1 MRILYDSKDLKFKK
15 PFGCVKVNEDMDI
28 FIHIPKSVET
38 INVSVLFKTDSGLYK
53 EFSLAKTGEYDLY
66 DIYGGTFSIEDA
78 GLYFYFF
85 KIEAKYST
93 FSLYKQ
99 GYSDTNIEEG
109 EFWQLSCLPADYKT
123 PDGFKSKVM
132 YQIFPDRFNKEGD
145 CNFEGKLQPYV
156 VHNDFYEVPVY
167 TPDYKGE
174 ILNNDF
180 FGGNLK
186 GIEVK
191 LPYLKELGVEIIYLN
206 PIFKA
211 YSNHRY
217 DTADYKTIDPML
229 GTYDD
234 FVSLCQKAKEYGIK
248 IILDGV
254 FSHTGSNSTY
264 FKEAQSDWNSPFRKW
279 YKFIDYPHTYES
291 WWGIT
296 TLPNVEELTPEYMDY
311 IIRDEDSVIAHWLN
325 AGASGFRLDVADEL
339 PDEFIKALRK
349 RVKEVNP
356 EAIVIGEVWEDA
368 SNKISYSKRREY
380 FTGAELDAV
389 MNYPFNNAIIAFIN
403 NHMNAYDFADL
414 IMTIQENYPTE
425 SVDCLMNSLSTH
437 DTVRILTL
445 LGGQSLQGDK
455 HYKAYNFLQGDDYFK
470 AIERL
475 KFASFLQYIL
485 PGNPCIYYGDEIGM
499 QGFED
504 PLNRR
509 FFTWN
514 NINEDLLS
522 HYKELGRI
530 KKELK
535 NGYVKVYGYN
545 NDTIVLERDDTVSVI
560 SRNGDVPDELI
571 TGEILYKSYGKTVV
585 KK

>member
-15 PFGCVKVNEDMDI
+15 PFGCVKEKEDMDI
-28 FIHIPKSVET
+28 SIHIPKSVET
-38 INVSVLFKTDSGLYK
+38 ISVTMLFKTDFGVYK
-53 EFSLAKTGEYDLY
+53 EFSLNKSGEYELY
-66 DIYGGTFSIEDA
+66 DIYSGTFSIDDV

-85 KIEAKYST
+85 KIEAKHSA
-93 FSLYKQ
+93 FSLYKY
-99 GYSDTNIEEG
+99 GYNDTNIEEG
-109 EFWQLSCLPADYKT
+109 DFWQLSCLPADYKT
-123 PDGFKSKVM
+123 PDGFKNQVM
-132 YQIFPDRFNKEGD
+132 YQIFPDRFYKEGKCD
-145 CNFEGKLQPYV
+145 LTGKLEPYV
-156 VHNDFYEVPVY
+156 VHNDFNEVPVY

-186 GIEVK
+186 GIEKK
-191 LPYLKELGVEIIYLN
+191 LPYIAELGVGIIYLN

-234 FVSLCQKAKEYGIK
+234 FVSLCKKAKEYGIK

-264 FKEAQSDWNSPFRKW
+264 FKEAQGNPDSPYRKW
-279 YKFIDYPHTYES
+279 YKFIDYPDTYES

-311 IIRDEDSVIAHWLN
+311 IIRDKDSVIAYWLN

-339 PDEFIKALRK
+339 PDEFIKALRA

-389 MNYPFNNAIIAFIN
+389 MNYPFNNAVLAFVN
-403 NHMNAYDFADL
+403 NYITAQEFSNTV
-414 IMTIQENYPTE
+414 MTIVENYPQE
-425 SVDCLMNSLSTH
+425 SVACLMNSLSTH
-437 DTVRILTL
+437 DTVRVMTL
-445 LGGQSLQGDK
+445 LGGQSLEGDK
-455 HYKAYNFLQGDDYFK
+455 HFKAHNFLTGGAYENAAEK
-470 AIERL
+470 L
-475 KFASFLQYIL
+475 KLASFLQYVL

-509 FFTWN
+509 FFTWDK
-514 NINEDLLS
+514 INEDLFS
-522 HYKELGRI
+522 HYKKLGEI
-530 KKELK
+530 KKKL
-535 NGYVKVYGYN
+535 GGGFVKVYAYN
-545 NDTIVLERDDTVSVI
+545 EDTIILDRDNIRAVI
-560 SRNGDVPDELI
+560 TRCGDIPEQLVY
-571 TGEILYKSYGKTVV
+571 GEILYKDYGKLVV
-585 KK
+585 KL